1 MKENKSNHKAASKV
15 WGVIF
20 LLGFIAQFYVAFTV
34 SNGLL
39 AVATTI
45 LYIFVV
51 MTASSAILC
60 GFRREQYKAA
70 VDKHF
75 GTK

>member
-1 MKENKSNHKAASKV
+1 MKENKNNHKAASKA

-20 LLGFIAQFYVAFTV
+20 LLGFIAQFYVALTI

-39 AVATTI
+39 AVTTTI